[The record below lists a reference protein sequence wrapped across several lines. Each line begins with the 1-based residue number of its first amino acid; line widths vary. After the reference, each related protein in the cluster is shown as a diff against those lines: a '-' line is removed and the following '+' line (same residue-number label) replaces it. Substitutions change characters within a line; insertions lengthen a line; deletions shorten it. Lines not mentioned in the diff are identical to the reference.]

1 MTHSTPTAPAVAKDE
16 HEVHSASGDSIYVSR
31 LLTDRAMEHLRAL
44 GHPYQVGT
52 EAPPTRSELENGL
65 RGAAAAVITLTERVD
80 ADLLAAAAGFGLK
93 VIANV
98 AVGYDNID
106 VPAAAAAGVAVTNT
120 PGVLDRATADHTFA
134 LILAATRRIAE
145 GDRLIRSGQPWT
157 WGPRMLVG
165 LDLSAGAT
173 LGILGYGRI
182 GRAVAQRARAFDM
195 TVLATSRRQTTGLN
209 QDGVNVV
216 STETLLATSD
226 VVSVHTPLTPDTRHI
241 IDAAALRAMKPSAYL
256 INTARGGVVD
266 ETALIAALHEGRLR
280 GAALDVF
287 EGEPR
292 VNPALL
298 DAPGL
303 VLTPH
308 TASAGEATRD
318 AMGILALDN
327 AAAVLSGNPPLSPVP
342 GSFG

>member
-1 MTHSTPTAPAVAKDE
+1 M
-16 HEVHSASGDSIYVSR
+16 
-31 LLTDRAMEHLRAL
+31 
-44 GHPYQVGT
+44 
-52 EAPPTRSELENGL
+52 
-65 RGAAAAVITLTERVD
+65 
-80 ADLLAAAAGFGLK
+80 
-93 VIANV
+93 
-98 AVGYDNID
+98 AVGFDNID
-106 VPAAAAAGVAVTNT
+106 LDAAAAAGVTVTNT

-145 GDRLIRSGQPWT
+145 GDRFLRSREPWV

-165 LDLSAGAT
+165 LDISAGAT

-182 GRAVAQRARAFDM
+182 GEAVARRAQAFDM
-195 TVLATSRRQTTGLN
+195 TVVATSLDREAGTVEN
-209 QDGVNVV
+209 GVTFVD
-216 STETLLATSD
+216 TPTLLADSD
-226 VVSVHTPLTPDTRHI
+226 VVSVHTPLTPQTHHL
-241 IDAAALRAMKPSAYL
+241 IDAAALRAMKPTAYL

-266 ETALIAALHEGRLR
+266 ETALIDALHTGQIR

-287 EGEPR
+287 EGEPD

-298 DAPGL
+298 DVPGL

-327 AAAVLSGNPPLSPVP
+327 AAAVLAGEPPLTPVR
-342 GSFG
+342 